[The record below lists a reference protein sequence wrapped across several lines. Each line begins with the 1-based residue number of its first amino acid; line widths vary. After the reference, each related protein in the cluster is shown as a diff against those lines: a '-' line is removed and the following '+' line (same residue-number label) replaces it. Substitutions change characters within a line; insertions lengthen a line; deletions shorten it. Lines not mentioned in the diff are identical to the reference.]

1 MQGAYYQPVDSV
13 KFDHSE
19 EEGHSYRSSNRLRQ
33 YLIDYLKSPS
43 FILISILVLL
53 LGLSVGIISWNYIYI
68 DTVKISTCGQTPD
81 EARAKGCLF
90 ESHNFAWTPPECYDK
105 ELNAIWDS
113 QNWGYSRNAEGTD
126 IIPQEEVLL
135 GDLKWAYVTLN
146 QHLSH
151 CILIWQKYQRAVMF
165 NRPADNWTTSFAHTY
180 HCGHMLVQ
188 WDLNHSAYDSI
199 LYTKYVSCDYSRRPS
214 DFNMLNIMNGSVD
227 GGLVG
232 DDGNHA
238 DNMSG
243 KVSIDT
249 GHEDEYSLQ
258 QS

>member
-1 MQGAYYQPVDSV
+1 MQGAYYQPVDAV

-33 YLIDYLKSPS
+33 FLNGYLKSPLI
-43 FILISILVLL
+43 ILNSILVLL
-53 LGLSVGIISWNYIYI
+53 LGLLVGIISWNYI
-68 DTVKISTCGQTPD
+68 DKVRVSTCGQTPD

-105 ELNAIWDS
+105 ELNAKWDS
-113 QNWGYSRNAEGTD
+113 KNWGYSRNAEGTD
-126 IIPQEEVLL
+126 MISQEEILL
-135 GDLKWAYVTLN
+135 GEHKWAYVTLN

-165 NRPADNWTTSFAHTY
+165 QRPADNWTASFAHTY

-188 WDLNHSAYDSI
+188 WGLNHSAYDSI
-199 LYTKYVSCDYSRRPS
+199 LYTKYVSCDYSWKSP
-214 DFNMLNIMNGSVD
+214 DFRMFSAMNGPVD

-238 DNMSG
+238 DSMSG
-243 KVSIDT
+243 KTPIDP
-249 GHEDEYSLQ
+249 GHENEHSIQ
-258 QS
+258 QL